1 MNTPPARL
9 AEGEHRKAPSEGMPA
24 GDAAAERTRLLLSAP
39 LVPTLLK
46 MASPNVLSLVAATV
60 VVAWDAWLVG
70 RLGADALAGVAL
82 VVPLSMLMVQM
93 SSGAI
98 GGTVAAM
105 VARSLGAGRRDDAER
120 LAQQS
125 LWVALAMAA
134 LFGVLVLGFG
144 RALFSAFGGRGAALE
159 AALGYAQVWFAGA
172 AAIWVTNVLAGVVRG
187 SGQMLLPAAT
197 IAGIALA
204 HVLLSPLLVFGA
216 GPWAGLGIA
225 GAAASTVA
233 CHTVAAVVL
242 AGRLAR
248 GGTGVR
254 LHLHGWRPQPQVLRG
269 LLAIGLPTAM
279 SPVLSNASI
288 ATATALI
295 ASHGTAALAGF
306 GLAARLEYIVLP
318 IAFGFGSALTTLVA
332 TNIGAGQR
340 ERALRAAWTG
350 AAIVTALSGA
360 IGLFAALAPGWWMG
374 LFTSDPQVHAFGS
387 LYLRIAGSCYGL
399 FGLGLALYFAS
410 QGAGRMF
417 WPLVGSVTRLAVVA
431 AGGWVAVKWFHAEV
445 GVLFA
450 VVAAGFVVYAAI
462 IAGAVSLGRWAR

>member
-1 MNTPPARL
+1 M
-9 AEGEHRKAPSEGMPA
+9 SE
-24 GDAAAERTRLLLSAP
+24 AAAQRTRVLLSAP

-105 VARSLGAGRRDDAER
+105 VARALGAGQRDHAER

-134 LFGVLVLGFG
+134 VFTTVVLGFG
-144 RALFSAFGGRGAALE
+144 HAVFTGFGGRGAALD
-159 AALGYAQVWFAGA
+159 AALAYAGVWFAGA
-172 AAIWVTNVLAGVVRG
+172 PAIWVTNILAGVVRG

-197 IAGIALA
+197 MASIALG

-216 GPWAGLGIA
+216 GPWPGLGIA
-225 GAAASTVA
+225 GAAASTVS
-233 CHTVAAVVL
+233 CHALAAVVL
-242 AGRLAR
+242 ATRLA
-248 GGTGVR
+248 GGGIGIR
-254 LHLHGWRPQPQVLRG
+254 LHRQGWRPQPAVLRS
-269 LLAIGLPTAM
+269 LLALGLPTAM
-279 SPVLSNASI
+279 SPLLSNACI

-295 ASHGTAALAGF
+295 ATHGTAALAGF

-350 AAIVTALSGA
+350 AGVVTALSGA
-360 IGLFAALAPGWWMG
+360 IGIAAALAPGWWMN
-374 LFTSDPQVHAFGS
+374 LFTADPAVREYGS

-417 WPLVGSVTRLAVVA
+417 WPLVGSVSRLAVVA
-431 AGGWVAVKWFHAEV
+431 GGGWVAVTWFHSQV
-445 GVLFA
+445 GALFA

-462 IAGAVSLGRWAR
+462 IAAAVSLGRWAR